1 MFPIQTF
8 LDRFGALLEQLDA
21 LAEDCAVDAAE
32 DLDDLN
38 AEFEDALMLLGECK
52 SDDDPEALSDALEDL
67 KALAGDYRALS
78 GDIPEAAALADQL
91 QMAADMALGNL

>member
-32 DLDDLN
+32 DYRIHYLGICRPRYRMLFLPEDGD
-38 AEFEDALMLLGECK
+38 FEVEIIDTWNMTVT
-52 SDDDPEALSDALEDL
+52 P
-67 KALAGDYRALS
+67 AGVHRGTTRVELPGNQY
-78 GDIPEAAALADQL
+78 
-91 QMAADMALGNL
+91 MAIRVKRV